1 MNKDL
6 NSVVQIIVQKAPPS
20 YKHMVAGTGW
30 FPKHEKASEG
40 TLITNA
46 HVVNGARAVYIRLPC
61 SHSTDIKAFV
71 KGVST
76 DLDIAV
82 LEVKDNHLSQLKSIL
97 KERYGD
103 STIPRLQIGDSDAFL
118 AAKPEEQQVI
128 ARGNP
133 LGNEYQNMTGGRLS
147 GLKHAHEQL
156 YLVTDASINPGNS
169 GGPSL
174 NTAGHVIGMNTMKVN
189 NATEINMLIPSN
201 RISRV
206 FTELVD
212 NTINEQQVH
221 KWMAMAKMAFA
232 RRLKS
237 QGEPTDDQI
246 QHVAQNWDIDMDI
259 VQLASAWEEHK
270 LGGNKKVSGE
280 VVPVTFSDF
289 YMKHCYQKEAA
300 HNLVSTI
307 MDHVENDNIQA
318 IHQMRSKG
326 FQNFTCGTCHLCASG
341 AHSTHVAATNFN
353 NIKSNV
359 PPRVLHYPRLAFRM
373 SNSTGKPTL
382 NHYGN
387 PEGVSSGVIVSD
399 VVKKGLMDRTGL
411 KKYDFV
417 YKITTPTGSYDID
430 NYGETWM
437 PKLQVSLPVNDIIH
451 RANFGDQVQI
461 HIVRGIEKETLHM
474 DYTYLKDEFKPSV
487 RSLDSLQD
495 MPLQKQVVKLG
506 GMTMTPLRLNHVM
519 QYKMRLGKYLNPHK
533 QNDFKIVVMD
543 VDTDTPAFHSRDIIP
558 GDILK
563 MVNQEK
569 VADSWTGFITQM
581 KSIKKTA
588 FFETERGS
596 VLIL

>member
-97 KERYGD
+97 QERYGD
-103 STIPRLQIGDSDAFL
+103 STIPRLEIGDSDAFL

-133 LGNEYQNMTGGRLS
+133 LGNEYQNTTGGRLS

-169 GGPSL
+169 GGPAL

-206 FTELVD
+206 FPELVD
-212 NTINEQQVH
+212 NSVNEQQVQ
-221 KWMAMAKMAFA
+221 KWMTMAKMAFA
-232 RRLKS
+232 RVHRLGES
-237 QGEPTDDQI
+237 EPTDEQL
-246 QHVAQNWDIDMDI
+246 QHVAKHMDIDMDLI
-259 VQLASAWEEHK
+259 KLDTAWTEHK
-270 LGGNKKVSGE
+270 LGGMKKVSGE
-280 VVPVTFSDF
+280 VKPVTFSDF
-289 YMKHCYQKEAA
+289 YMKHCYKTEGA
-300 HNLVSTI
+300 HELMSSLYNHIET
-307 MDHVENDNIQA
+307 DNIQA

-326 FQNFTCGTCHLCASG
+326 FQNFTCHKCAYDLCATG
-341 AHSTHVAATNFN
+341 ARPMLFK

-373 SNSTGKPTL
+373 SNSTGAPTL
-382 NHYGN
+382 KHYGN

-417 YKITTPTGSYDID
+417 YKITTPNGSYDID

-437 PKLQVSLPVNDIIH
+437 PNLQVSLPVNDIIH
-451 RANFGDQVQI
+451 RANFGDQVNI
-461 HIVRGIEKETLHM
+461 HIVRGTEKQILNM

-495 MPLQKQVVKLG
+495 MPLQKQIVKLG

-543 VDTDTPAFHSRDIIP
+543 VDTDTPAFHSRDIVP
-558 GDILK
+558 GDVLK

-569 VADSWTGFITQM
+569 VADSWKGFITQM
-581 KSIKKTA
+581 RGIKKTA

>member
-61 SHSTDIKAFV
+61 SHSTDIKAIV
-71 KGVST
+71 RGIST

-82 LEVKDNHLSQLKSIL
+82 LQVQDKHLTQLKSIL
-97 KERYGD
+97 QERYGD

-118 AAKPEEQQVI
+118 AADPEDQQVI

-133 LGNEYQNMTGGRLS
+133 LGNEYQNITGGRLS
-147 GLKHAHEQL
+147 GLKHAKEQL

-169 GGPSL
+169 GGPAL
-174 NTAGHVIGMNTMKVN
+174 NKVGHVIGMNTMKVN
-189 NATEINMLIPSN
+189 HATEINMLIPSN

-206 FTELVD
+206 FPELMNNSVNEKQVD
-212 NTINEQQVH
+212 
-221 KWMAMAKMAFA
+221 KWMSMAKMAFA
-232 RRLKS
+232 RVHRN
-237 QGEPTDDQI
+237 GEEPTDQQI
-246 QHVAQNWDIDMDI
+246 QHVAKHWDMNMDI
-259 VQLASAWEEHK
+259 VKLASAWEEHK
-270 LGGNKKVSGE
+270 LGGMKKVSGKI
-280 VVPVTFSDF
+280 VPVSFSDF
-289 YMKHCYQKEAA
+289 YMKHCYKTEGVHQLMSHLSHHIKE
-300 HNLVSTI
+300 
-307 MDHVENDNIQA
+307 DNYQA

-326 FQNFTCGTCHLCASG
+326 FQSFTCDECAYDLCATGKGQSQ
-341 AHSTHVAATNFN
+341 NFK
-353 NIKSNV
+353 NIKGNI
-359 PPRVLHYPRLAFRM
+359 PPRVLHYPRLAFLV

-387 PEGVSSGVIVSD
+387 PEEVSSGVIVSD

-411 KKYDFV
+411 QKYDFIH
-417 YKITTPTGSYDID
+417 KITTPNGSYDID

-437 PKLQVSLPVNDIIH
+437 PKLQVSLPINDIIH

-461 HIVRGIEKETLHM
+461 HIVRGTEKQTLNM

-506 GMTMTPLRLNHVM
+506 GITMTPLRLNHVM
-519 QYKMRLGKYLNPHK
+519 QYKLRLGKYLNPHK

-543 VDTDTPAFHSRDIIP
+543 VDTDTPAFHSRDIVP

-569 VADSWTGFITQM
+569 VADSWKSFVTQM

>member
-1 MNKDL
+1 
-6 NSVVQIIVQKAPPS
+6 
-20 YKHMVAGTGW
+20 MVAGTGW
-30 FPKHEKASEG
+30 FPKHEKATEG

-82 LEVKDNHLSQLKSIL
+82 LQVKDKHLTQLKSIL
-97 KERYGD
+97 QERYGD
-103 STIPRLQIGDSDAFL
+103 STIPRLEIGDSDAFL

-133 LGNEYQNMTGGRLS
+133 LGNEYQNTTGGRLS

-169 GGPSL
+169 GGPAL

-206 FTELVD
+206 FPELVD
-212 NTINEQQVH
+212 NSVNEKQVQ
-221 KWMAMAKMAFA
+221 KWMSMAKMAFA
-232 RRLKS
+232 RVHMK
-237 QGEPTDDQI
+237 GEEPTDKQL
-246 QHVAQNWDIDMDI
+246 QHVAKHMDMDTDLI
-259 VQLASAWEEHK
+259 KLDTAWTEHK
-270 LGGNKKVSGE
+270 LGGMKKVSGE
-280 VVPVTFSDF
+280 VMPVTFSDF
-289 YMKHCYQKEAA
+289 YMKHCYKTEGA
-300 HNLVSTI
+300 HELMSTI
-307 MDHVENDNIQA
+307 VDHIELDNIQA

-326 FQNFTCGTCHLCASG
+326 FQNFTCDKCAYDLCGTNRKKNPR
-341 AHSTHVAATNFN
+341 VMNFN
-353 NIKSNV
+353 NIKANV

-373 SNSTGKPTL
+373 SNSTGAPTL
-382 NHYGN
+382 KHYGN

-451 RANFGDQVQI
+451 RANFGDNVQI
-461 HIVRGIEKETLHM
+461 HIVRDTEKKTLPM
-474 DYTYLKDEFKPSV
+474 EYSYLKDEFKPSV

-495 MPLQKQVVKLG
+495 MPLTKQVVKLG

-519 QYKMRLGKYLNPHK
+519 QYKMQLGKYLNPHK
-533 QNDFKIVVMD
+533 QNDFKIVIMD
-543 VDTDTPAFHSRDIIP
+543 VDTDTPAFHSRDIVP

-569 VADSWTGFITQM
+569 VADSWKGFITQM